1 MPKNWTLKIDQYIN
15 ANSNCIIATAHVD
28 SFPSDLPLE
37 PNIREPN
44 PKTSTYK
51 QLFDSLT
58 TQPEKFFQRNN
69 GIVLCVNKVLPKNKT
84 ELELEV
90 LQANEGGND
99 GIINGGHTVLAFKQ
113 ARANKY
119 DLSLARVKVT
129 IHIGLSE
136 DEAKDIAL
144 ASNTSAPVDAR
155 SKVNA
160 RGDYKFLKQFLA
172 KLEMEEEIKFRI
184 AYYQHQS
191 GVPKSPQCNVNHL
204 IKLMNCLD
212 RNKYNPN
219 KSKGKHPPVSNNPSL
234 SDAERQRLSKLLPLL
249 SKAMWIE
256 QQLFKTIEAYI
267 TNPKKKGVD
276 LASIDAR
283 KNTLLPDSRYSFGFS
298 APADIAMPIVAAYRV
313 FLDENYNWLIPFDD
327 FALDFL
333 EHLWANYYRKYLVS
347 EKLAGNTVGSKICR
361 NPIIWDNLYV
371 SAQNYLNQQLLKMV
385 GSNNNKREQLT
396 LAN

>member
-1 MPKNWTLKIDQYIN
+1 MPKNWTLKVDQYIN
-15 ANSNCIIATAHVD
+15 ANPNCIIATAHVD
-28 SFPSDLPLE
+28 SFPSGLPLE

-44 PKTSTYK
+44 PKSSTYK

-58 TQPEKFFQRNN
+58 TQPEKFFQRSN
-69 GIVLCVNKVLPKNKT
+69 GIVLCVNKVLPKNKA

-90 LQANEGGND
+90 LKANEGGND
-99 GIINGGHTVLAFKQ
+99 GIINGGHTVLAFEQ

-160 RGDYKFLKQFLA
+160 RGDYKFIKQFLA
-172 KLEMEEEIKFRI
+172 KLEMEEETKFRI

-191 GVPKSPQCNVNHL
+191 GAPKSPQCNVNHL

-267 TNPKKKGVD
+267 INPKKKGVD
-276 LASIDAR
+276 LASIDTR
-283 KNTLLPDSRYSFGFS
+283 KNTLLPDSRYSFGLS

-327 FALDFL
+327 FAEDFL
-333 EHLWANYYRKYLVS
+333 QNLWTNYYRKYLIS

-361 NPIIWDNLYV
+361 NPAIWDNLYV
-371 SAQNYLNQQLLKMV
+371 SAQSYLNQQLLKMV
-385 GSNNNKREQLT
+385 GSNNKREQLT
-396 LAN
+396 LVN